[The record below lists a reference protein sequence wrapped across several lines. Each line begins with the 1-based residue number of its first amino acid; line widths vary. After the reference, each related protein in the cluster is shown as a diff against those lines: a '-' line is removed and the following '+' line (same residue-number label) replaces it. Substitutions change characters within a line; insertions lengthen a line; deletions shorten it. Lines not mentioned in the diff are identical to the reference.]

1 MSFRQIA
8 TAIGHT
14 RDVMSIE
21 KLSGVSD
28 HLVGQYVRVLVS
40 VALTKIGVLLSS
52 DDVWAF
58 SIAFDGSTHCGT
70 AFFDVRIRISVKGI
84 LYNFHMIVMPHFGRH
99 TADLQVK
106 MLVMLLGA
114 LCVSWADKLIGVA
127 SDGERMNMGHITG
140 IQKQLV
146 DLATHDVTQ
155 VNCVNH
161 QVDLVVQATV
171 ELINGGNFV
180 AKVYEVTVYLR
191 KQNTLITEM
200 GVASPKKTNRWAAL
214 NNVFQFNIKYERQII
229 VFLDERREQR
239 GVAVPPVLSETWW
252 VQVFTVAPGLE
263 LVHKMFCELQARL
276 LLICQQRAYVNKLAV
291 DLQMVYKLRCI
302 DMDAEFGDLD
312 ALDYFQRFNWFVTFE
327 SLELFVRNQG
337 SRAEGHFD
345 ALDDS
350 VQRDVLTLI
359 GMFAMSIVQ
368 GIINIQ
374 AERNSCNEPADNE
387 ALLVMPSDLVRVQP
401 VMFFRDVLQP
411 RKVHLIKA
419 NWDEDAIYEI
429 E

>member
-1 MSFRQIA
+1 
-8 TAIGHT
+8 
-14 RDVMSIE
+14 
-21 KLSGVSD
+21 
-28 HLVGQYVRVLVS
+28 VLVS

-161 QVDLVVQATV
+161 QADLVVQATV

-239 GVAVPPVLSETWW
+239 GVVVPPVLSETWW
-252 VQVFTVAPGLE
+252 V
-263 LVHKMFCELQARL
+263 
-276 LLICQQRAYVNKLAV
+276 
-291 DLQMVYKLRCI
+291 
-302 DMDAEFGDLD
+302 
-312 ALDYFQRFNWFVTFE
+312 
-327 SLELFVRNQG
+327 
-337 SRAEGHFD
+337 
-345 ALDDS
+345 
-350 VQRDVLTLI
+350 
-359 GMFAMSIVQ
+359 
-368 GIINIQ
+368 
-374 AERNSCNEPADNE
+374 
-387 ALLVMPSDLVRVQP
+387 
-401 VMFFRDVLQP
+401 
-411 RKVHLIKA
+411 
-419 NWDEDAIYEI
+419 
-429 E
+429 

>member
-1 MSFRQIA
+1 MSFWQIA

-161 QVDLVVQATV
+161 QADLVVQATV

-229 VFLDERREQR
+229 VFLDERREQH
-239 GVAVPPVLSETWW
+239 GVAVSPVLSETWW

-276 LLICQQRAYVNKLAV
+276 LLICQQHAYVNKLAV

-327 SLELFVRNQG
+327 SFELFVRNQG

-387 ALLVMPSDLVRVQP
+387 ALLVMSSDLVRVQP